1 MKTSMQRNLIDL
13 IHENTTITH
22 LTAENHE
29 QVIRA
34 LVDKLHEH
42 GLVELEFAD
51 DVLAREETFP
61 TGLPTEPH
69 AVAIPHADPQHVR
82 ESAVAVAVLDRPVT
96 FGRMGASAGTSIEAK
111 VVFLLALKEA
121 EKQVVMIQQLM
132 ELLQNASVLQDVI
145 DAADSAQVV
154 RILRDEVH

>member
-1 MKTSMQRNLIDL
+1 MQRNLIDL

-29 QVIRA
+29 QVIRVLA
-34 LVDKLHEH
+34 ETLYQQ
-42 GLVELEFAD
+42 GFVEPEFAD

-82 ESAVAVAVLDRPVT
+82 ESAVAVTVLDRHVT

-111 VVFLLALKEA
+111 VVFLLAIKEA

-145 DAADSAQVV
+145 DAADSAHIV